1 MISRMTDEIT
11 GIVFNIERYTLHDGP
26 GIRTTVFLKGC
37 PLRCLWCSNPES
49 QTGSPEITYFAE
61 KCTGCGRCLPLCPQN
76 AIQQA
81 APGAPVTILFERCD
95 GCGACVEQCYP
106 EALVLTGQIMTAQQ
120 VVDVV
125 QRDKRFYQNSGG
137 GVTLSGGEP
146 LAQPDFTAGVLRLCR
161 QQGIHTAIQTSGFAP
176 RSALEKVLPHLDLVI
191 FDLKHTQDAEH
202 QRLTGVSNRLI
213 LENLHYL
220 NAQKIHVVVQMPLI
234 PGYNDSSENL
244 QAVFDLVKSLPSVE
258 GLSLLA
264 YHALGAAKYSRAGRT
279 YPLQELPTPP
289 GDYLPEKMALAEQH
303 GVKLVRFNG

>member
-1 MISRMTDEIT
+1 MENDIK

-37 PLRCLWCSNPES
+37 PLGCLWCSNPES
-49 QTGSPEITYFAE
+49 QSGSPEITYFAE

-76 AIQQA
+76 AIQQH

-95 GCGACVEQCYP
+95 GCGACVEPCYP
-106 EALVLTGQIMTAQQ
+106 EALVLTGQSMTAQQ
-120 VVDVV
+120 VADVV
-125 QRDKRFYQNSGG
+125 LRDRRFYQNSGG

-146 LAQPDFTAGVLRLCR
+146 LAQAAFTAEVLRLCR

-176 RSALEKVLPHLDLVI
+176 RSALEHVLPQLDLVI
-191 FDLKHTQDAEH
+191 FDLKHLDDAEH

-213 LENLHYL
+213 LENLRFL
-220 NAQKIHVVVQMPLI
+220 NCQNMRVVVQMPLI
-234 PGYNDSSENL
+234 PGYNDSQDNL

-264 YHALGAAKYSRAGRT
+264 YHALGAAKYTRAGRS
-279 YPLQELPTPP
+279 YSLKDLRTPP
-289 GDYLPEKMALAEQH
+289 KEYLPEKMALAEQH